1 MYAAMR
7 VVFVT
12 VLFHAADWNK
22 QEEIFEVLTL
32 GLTDCCGWMAGV
44 ACLGKGSKLTQRIK
58 TTQKFL
64 SVT

>member
-1 MYAAMR
+1 MYAAIR

-22 QEEIFEVLTL
+22 PEEIFEVLTL

-44 ACLGKGSKLTQRIK
+44 ACLGKGSK
-58 TTQKFL
+58 
-64 SVT
+64 